1 MSLNNFIYDIRT
13 LKYKCILAY
22 FHRQLE
28 EAEKMTNEGKGEICV
43 KDIEYVR
50 SSISKIKI
58 RMEELKCTDKDMALQ
73 IRANP
78 FLIPYYNTIGQT
90 VKKHFPV
97 QTPWIPSF
105 LMIEVLRLFTEKNY
119 NLFPES
125 DDMDFVKLQ
134 HEFQRH
140 ENRKDSN
147 LPLHYKCAEDIFL
160 SIEKKKVFK
169 KKKRN
174 K

>member
-1 MSLNNFIYDIRT
+1 MSMNNFIYDIRM

-22 FHRQLE
+22 FHFQLE
-28 EAEKMTNEGKGEICV
+28 EAQRLTDEGKGESCV
-43 KDIEYVR
+43 RDVDYIQASIFQIKDRI
-50 SSISKIKI
+50 
-58 RMEELKCTDKDMALQ
+58 EELKCTYNDMVLQ

-78 FLIPYYNTIGQT
+78 FLIPYYNTIGAT
-90 VKKHFPV
+90 VKKYFSV
-97 QTPWIPSF
+97 ETPWIPSF
-105 LMIEVLRLFTEKNY
+105 LMIEVLRLFAEKNY
-119 NLFPES
+119 NLFPEP
-125 DDMDFVKLQ
+125 DDMDFLKLQ
-134 HEFQRH
+134 AEFQRY

>member
-1 MSLNNFIYDIRT
+1 MSMNNFIYDIRV

-28 EAEKMTNEGKGEICV
+28 EAEKMTNEGKGETCV

-50 SSISKIKI
+50 SSIFEIKDKI
-58 RMEELKCTDKDMALQ
+58 EELKCTYKDMALQ
-73 IRANP
+73 IKSNP
-78 FLIPYYNTIGQT
+78 FLIPYYNTIGAT
-90 VKKHFPV
+90 IKKHFPV
-97 QTPWIPSF
+97 NAPWVPAF
-105 LMIEVLRLFTEKNY
+105 LMLEVLRLFAEKNY
-119 NLFPES
+119 KIFPE
-125 DDMDFVKLQ
+125 MDFIKLQ
-134 HEFQRH
+134 EQFQRH

-160 SIEKKKVFK
+160 SIEKKKLFK
-169 KKKRN
+169 KKRMK